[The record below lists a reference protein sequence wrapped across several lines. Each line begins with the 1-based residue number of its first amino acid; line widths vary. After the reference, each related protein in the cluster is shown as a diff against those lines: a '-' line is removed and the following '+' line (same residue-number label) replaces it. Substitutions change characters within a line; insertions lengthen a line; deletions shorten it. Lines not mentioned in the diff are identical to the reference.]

1 MRSRLKRRDGDDGT
15 YEGALACTWR
25 LGLHGASWRTETFA
39 EFRQRLDVEEMTAN
53 ARLIAAAPDLL
64 EACKA
69 ALYEVQDTEIH
80 MLLDAAIT
88 KATAQG
94 E

>member
-1 MRSRLKRRDGDDGT
+1 MGHSKGPWYAHLNGRGAYCIKNGMDYDNSPVICARNEWSKR
-15 YEGALACTWR
+15 
-25 LGLHGASWRTETFA
+25 
-39 EFRQRLDVEEMTAN
+39 EEESEAN

-69 ALYEVQDTEIH
+69 ALYEVQGTEIH

-88 KATAQG
+88 KATAQREG